1 MRSLLLILSATA
13 LLHGSVAGPVS
24 FGRESAPRYVA
35 AGNGAMPEQDGKR
48 SSAPKKPKK
57 QSADSKGRK
66 SPAGRVA
73 PLRFIWPTSGK
84 KIVQGY
90 GEWTNPSTGIVT
102 MNPGINIAA
111 RKGAAVIASESGRVS
126 LVSWLPGYGTII
138 IVQHREGYR
147 TVYGNLASATVK
159 QGGTVRSGE
168 KLGVVGAALGK
179 AFLHFEVWRDQ
190 TRLDPTTL
198 LK

>member
-13 LLHGSVAGPVS
+13 LLQGSVTGIVP
-24 FGRESAPRYVA
+24 FGEERARRYVA
-35 AGNGAMPEQDGKR
+35 AGNRGVPGQDGKG

-57 QSADSKGRK
+57 QSADTKGK
-66 SPAGRVA
+66 SATAGRVA
-73 PLRFIWPTSGK
+73 PLRFSWPTAGK

-111 RKGAAVIASESGRVS
+111 RKGAAVVASESGRVS
-126 LVSWLPGYGTII
+126 LISWLPGYGTII

-147 TVYGNLASATVK
+147 TVYGNLASAAVK
-159 QGGTVRSGE
+159 QGASVRSGE
-168 KLGVVGAALGK
+168 KLGTVGAALGK
-179 AFLHFEVWRDQ
+179 AFLHFEIWRDQ
-190 TRLDPTTL
+190 TRLDPTTML
-198 LK
+198 R

>member
-1 MRSLLLILSATA
+1 MRSLLLILSVTA
-13 LLHGSVAGPVS
+13 LLHGSVAGLA
-24 FGRESAPRYVA
+24 GGERALRYGA
-35 AGNGAMPEQDGKR
+35 AGSGVMPEQDGKR

-57 QSADSKGRK
+57 QSADTKPKNSA
-66 SPAGRVA
+66 AGRVA
-73 PLRFIWPTSGK
+73 PLRFIWPTAGK
-84 KIVQGY
+84 KIVEGY

-111 RKGAAVIASESGRVS
+111 RKGAAVMASESGRVS

-147 TVYGNLASATVK
+147 TVYGNLASAAVK
-159 QGGTVRSGE
+159 QGSAVRSGE
-168 KLGVVGAALGK
+168 KLGTVGAALGK

-190 TRLDPTTL
+190 TRLDPTAL
-198 LK
+198 LR